1 MTHADDPT
9 VVFDGGPRNG
19 ETDTSDLLAP
29 VIGTGK
35 DGGIYQRSDEK
46 RDGLVVYR
54 WQPLS
59 EAEVEAIVRGDI
71 RANQEPERS

>member
-1 MTHADDPT
+1 MRWP
-9 VVFDGGPRNG
+9 P
-19 ETDTSDLLAP
+19 
-29 VIGTGK
+29 IGTGK
-35 DGGIYQRSDEK
+35 DGGVYQRADEK

-71 RANQEPERS
+71 RANQEP